1 MLRFEGERAF
11 PHHTPEAVW
20 AKLSDARFLVQCIPD
35 VREVREESAE
45 KAVCILRPGFAFV
58 RGTLEVTLRVAEAV
72 SPSSIRLALSSKGI
86 GTSSEVEATIS
97 VSPQE
102 TGTRVQWVAEVKSLG
117 GLLKAVPQGLIRG
130 AAQKVVNDAWT
141 SVENRLNQP
150 PPSPEPNRLNQPPPS
165 PEPEK

>member
-1 MLRFEGERAF
+1 MLRFEGEKEFSR
-11 PHHTPEAVW
+11 HTPEEVW

-35 VREVREESAE
+35 VHEVREQSAE
-45 KAVCILRPGFAFV
+45 RAVCLLRPGFAFV

-72 SPSSIRLALSSKGI
+72 SPSSILLALASKGI

-97 VSPQE
+97 LSPQE
-102 TGTRVQWVAEVKSLG
+102 SGTRVQWVAEVKSLG

-141 SVENRLNQP
+141 SVENRLHQSP
-150 PPSPEPNRLNQPPPS
+150 PASAPEQ
-165 PEPEK
+165 